1 MLKKFLAVSLTVFM
15 VLAVA
20 SFASAKPYVYAD
32 YDGDAVADTSITILP
47 GDTFTLDF
55 YVTGLLEIL
64 PTAAGGMIETGNL
77 LSFGTNIYFNQ
88 DFAGSGVETFDP
100 AQVSADSAIVD
111 SSFWAEGQTVN
122 INPYNA
128 LAATPSERMAHVFL
142 QGGVPAPG
150 ILEDQLLLGSIVFQ
164 CEGPGIS
171 IIDIA
176 KPNAGGWLTSESIN
190 VQNFIDW
197 DTYDVTV
204 NQVPIPSAVLLLG
217 SGLLGLLGFKRGRK
231 K

>member
-1 MLKKFLAVSLTVFM
+1 MN
-15 VLAVA
+15 
-20 SFASAKPYVYAD
+20 D
-32 YDGDAVADTSITILP
+32 
-47 GDTFTLDF
+47 
-55 YVTGLLEIL
+55 
-64 PTAAGGMIETGNL
+64 
-77 LSFGTNIYFNQ
+77 
-88 DFAGSGVETFDP
+88 
-100 AQVSADSAIVD
+100 
-111 SSFWAEGQTVN
+111 
-122 INPYNA
+122 
-128 LAATPSERMAHVFL
+128 
-142 QGGVPAPG
+142 
-150 ILEDQLLLGSIVFQ
+150 LLLNQEEATQLTNKNYSDLKVFNSK
-164 CEGPGIS
+164 ESLDGPGIS